1 MYEISPSVRKGLL
14 QLIFSG
20 SFMKRWNDKLR
31 PVELVEV
38 DKQAH
43 KMFVAYVLY
52 LLNSRNL
59 NEDERVA
66 LGEEVILGGI
76 YEYLY
81 RLVITD
87 IKPPIFY
94 RIRSNPEH
102 YRQLTNWVLDQLQ
115 PRLQPLGNRFWEG
128 LCAYLEDPKNDGLA
142 RRILEG
148 AHIFASSWEFGL
160 IKGMDPGDDE
170 LKAIE
175 VNFDRLLKKH
185 FDLKGM
191 REIAAGSASGLG
203 GLVDLCGRLRFQK
216 RWSQTPRIPE
226 TSVLG
231 HMFIVACYAYFFS
244 LSVGACSKR
253 RQNNFFAGLIHDL
266 PELLTRDII
275 SPVKQSVQRIKDLIR
290 EYEQRELEERVFVL
304 LQDEEYLELTERLR
318 YFLGTNGHSE
328 FDNTIILNN
337 RIQTIDQLHLHREYN
352 QNRFDPKD
360 GQLLKACDNLAAF
373 IEAYTATRNGIIN
386 EQLQQ
391 AQWKIRNRYQHV
403 SLLGSVHIGAL
414 LADFD

>member
-1 MYEISPSVRKGLL
+1 MHEHYPSVRKGLL

-43 KMFVAYVLY
+43 KMFVAYILF
-52 LLNSRNL
+52 LLNSR
-59 NEDERVA
+59 EMPEEERLH

-102 YRQLTNWVLDQLQ
+102 YQQLTSWVLEQLQ
-115 PRLQPLGNRFWEG
+115 PRIQPLGPRFWEG
-128 LCAYLEDPKNDGLA
+128 LCYYLKDPQSKGLA
-142 RRILEG
+142 GKILSG

-160 IKGMDPGDDE
+160 IKGINPGDDE
-170 LKAIE
+170 LKEIE
-175 VNFDRLLKKH
+175 SNFDRLLDQH
-185 FDLKGM
+185 FDLSGM
-191 REIAAGSASGLG
+191 QEIVQSPQTGLG
-203 GLVDLCGRLRFQK
+203 GLVNLCGRLRFQK

-231 HMFIVACYAYFFS
+231 HMFIVACFAYFFS
-244 LSVGACSKR
+244 LSVGACPQR
-253 RQNNFFAGLIHDL
+253 RLNNFFAGLIHDL

-275 SPVKQSVQRIKDLIR
+275 SPVKQSVQRIRDLIR
-290 EYEQRELEERVFVL
+290 EYEQKELEQRVFTL
-304 LQDEEYLELTERLR
+304 LQAGEYQELTRRLR
-318 YFLGTNGHSE
+318 YYLGTEGHSE
-328 FDNTIILNN
+328 FDNTIILNS
-337 RIQTIDQLHLHREYN
+337 RVHVLDHMEMHQKYN

-360 GQLLKACDNLAAF
+360 GKLLKVCDNLAAF
-373 IEAYTATRNGIIN
+373 IEAYTATRNGITN

-391 AQWKIRNRYQHV
+391 AQWKIRSRYQREAI
-403 SLLGSVHIGAL
+403 LGSVHIGAL